1 MADELKSFVEKG
13 DASPLGLTAAHISA
27 NYSMYEAARSS
38 FFTLTINGLDDL
50 SRVAYGGRKDE
61 VIAGENYTAQSSL
74 TLSVTEAA
82 VPHFSLGQLEYRRG
96 NEVVKFAGLP
106 TFDENEIKLDDILGL
121 ETKNILM
128 AWQGLAYNTRT
139 RKGGRMADYKKT
151 ATLCEYTQD
160 YELIRYWTL
169 YGCWISKISEDS
181 FNKASGNDDKRTLSV
196 TLQYDRAEMTY
207 GKDEDEDLR

>member
-1 MADELKSFVEKG
+1 MADKLRSFIENK
-13 DASPLGLTAAHISA
+13 DASGLGLTAAHISA
-27 NYSMYEAARSS
+27 NPSMYEAARSS
-38 FFTLTINGLDDL
+38 FFTLTIYGLENL
-50 SRVAYGGRKDE
+50 SRAAYGAKKDE
-61 VIAGENYTAQSSL
+61 VIAGEGYDAQSSL

-128 AWQGLAYNTRT
+128 AWQGLAYNTKT

-160 YELIRYWTL
+160 YELIRSWTL
-169 YGCWISKISEDS
+169 YGCWISKISEDN
-181 FNKASGNDDKRTLSV
+181 FNKASGNDDKRSLSA

-207 GKDEDEDLR
+207 GEA

>member
-1 MADELKSFVEKG
+1 MADKLRSFIENK
-13 DASPLGLTAAHISA
+13 DASGLGLTAAHISA
-27 NYSMYEAARSS
+27 NPSMYEAARSS
-38 FFTLTINGLDDL
+38 FFTLTIDGLENL
-50 SRVAYGGRKDE
+50 SRAAYGGKDE

-160 YELIRYWTL
+160 YELIRYWKL

-181 FNKASGNDDKRTLSV
+181 FNKASGNDDKRTLSA
-196 TLQYDRAEMTY
+196 TLQYDRAEMIY
-207 GKDEDEDLR
+207 GKDENGEA

>member
-1 MADELKSFVEKG
+1 MADKLKSFIENTG
-13 DASPLGLTAAHISA
+13 ASGLGLTAAHISN

-38 FFTLTINGLDDL
+38 FFTLTINGLENL
-50 SRVAYGGRKDE
+50 SRAAYGAKKDE
-61 VIAGENYTAQSSL
+61 VIAGEGYDAQSSL

-121 ETKNILM
+121 ETKNILI
-128 AWQGLAYNTRT
+128 AWKGLAYNTKT

-160 YELIRYWTL
+160 YELIRSWTL
-169 YGCWISKISEDS
+169 YGCWISKISEDN
-181 FNKASGNDDKRTLSV
+181 FNKASGNDDKRSLSA

-207 GKDEDEDLR
+207 GEE

>member
-1 MADELKSFVEKG
+1 MADKLRSFIENK
-13 DASPLGLTAAHISA
+13 DASGLGLTAAHISA
-27 NYSMYEAARSS
+27 NPSMYEAARSS
-38 FFTLTINGLDDL
+38 FFTLTIDGLENL
-50 SRVAYGGRKDE
+50 SRAAYGGKDE
-61 VIAGENYTAQSSL
+61 VIAGEGYTAQSSL

-128 AWQGLAYNTRT
+128 AWQGLAYNIET
-139 RKGGRMADYKKT
+139 RKGGRMADYKKE
-151 ATLCEYTQD
+151 AVLCEYTQD
-160 YELIRYWTL
+160 YELIRSWTL
-169 YGCWISKISEDS
+169 YGCWISKISEDN

-207 GKDEDEDLR
+207 GEE